1 MQGFIHDYADAIYK
15 NQDRFIPMVPL
26 GNVVKLGDLLLL
38 RKDGRRGIEYMGNL
52 GDAAIGID
60 VEEGAD
66 ESASDQNW
74 QSSSGMTWSFKA
86 AGTAPKIGSVLAESE
101 AGLSISLSKE
111 KAFLFQPRGIKYNR
125 IDNLVS
131 VRSALVNKLT
141 RGQFDSRE
149 LWVVKQVASVQSYA
163 LAISISKQGSLEV
176 SARTGVSSL
185 SLQDLAR
192 VDLGLSIK
200 RADDLGFS
208 EVGAEGGSLFFRAE
222 KIVLKRE
229 LPADTRLLLA
239 NTPSLRAGGALL
251 DLPHSVLRTRPIKTA
266 LTFRDMTFEDFTTVL
281 EE

>member
-66 ESASDQNW
+66 ESAGDQNW
-74 QSSSGMTWSFKA
+74 QSSSGMTRSFKA

-208 EVGAEGGSLFFRAE
+208 EVGA
-222 KIVLKRE
+222 
-229 LPADTRLLLA
+229 
-239 NTPSLRAGGALL
+239 
-251 DLPHSVLRTRPIKTA
+251 
-266 LTFRDMTFEDFTTVL
+266 
-281 EE
+281 